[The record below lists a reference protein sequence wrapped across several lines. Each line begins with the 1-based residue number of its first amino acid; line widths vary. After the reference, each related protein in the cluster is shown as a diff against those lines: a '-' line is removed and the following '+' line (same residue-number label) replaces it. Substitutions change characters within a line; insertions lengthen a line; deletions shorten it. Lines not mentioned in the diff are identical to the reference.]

1 LIDLSHKALYSFV
14 TGALSDALV
23 APSPA
28 SSVRHRRP
36 HDRRKG
42 FA

>member
-1 LIDLSHKALYSFV
+1 MIDVTHKALYSFV

-23 APSPA
+23 APSA
-28 SSVRHRRP
+28 TSSARR
-36 HDRRKG
+36 RGLGARMKG